1 MVSLQTLYSS
11 VRSPPCP
18 LFTHPRR
25 RQCFHFRSRRHCANS
40 SVYSPVDNVKLV
52 INNLNRPEQ
61 TPRTLF
67 PGGFKR
73 PEIKVPG
80 LVLKLSCEDVLRDE
94 TVVNEIDQAIS
105 GRVDAVVLSGGGAS
119 GGKLYE
125 AACLLKSVIKG
136 RAYLLIDGRVDIA
149 AAVNAS
155 GVLLSDQD
163 LPAIVARNTMMDS
176 KSEELVVLPLVAR
189 IVQTPA
195 AAVDASNSEG
205 ADFLIYEVGVNRE
218 PEELVSSVFEHVKIP
233 VFVTIGSLGDRKL
246 FNEASNLLESGAS
259 GLVVS
264 MEDLRSVSDDDFG
277 KLFYSAYALK
287 KKTEENSQSNSRLNS
302 DLGNGFPGRKGVA
315 GFIDLRDREQQLLE
329 KERLVLLDTIN
340 VIEKAAPMMEEIS
353 LLKDAVSQLDEP
365 FLLVIVGEFN
375 SGKSTFI
382 NALLGKKYLKDGV
395 VPTTNEITFLRYSD
409 VDESQ
414 RCERHPDGQYV
425 CYLPAPVLEEMII
438 VDTPGTNVIL
448 QRQQRLT
455 EEFVPRADLLLFL
468 MSADRPLTE
477 SEVSFLRYTQQ
488 WSKKVV
494 FVLNKS
500 DIYKNNG
507 ELEEAIAFI
516 KENTRK
522 LLNTESV
529 TLYPVSARLALESKL
544 STFDGALSQNNGSSS
559 NDSHWKTKSFYEL
572 EKYLSSFLDSSTST
586 GIERMKLKLETPIA
600 IAEQLLLACQG
611 LVRQECQQAK
621 QDLLF
626 VEDLV
631 NSVEECTKKLEVDS
645 ILWKRQVLSLIN
657 SAQARVVRLVEST
670 LQLSNVDLVA
680 TYVFRGE
687 NSTQMPATISV
698 QNDIGQAVLEGQN
711 LLEEYTKWLQSKRD
725 QEVQFYKQSFEKRW
739 TSLVNPSDQI
749 ELGTTGVLDRKSEV
763 TISVIEDFSAAAASK
778 LLERDI
784 REVFLGTF
792 GGLGAAGLSAS
803 LLTSVLQTT
812 LEDLLA
818 LGLCSAG
825 GLLAVSNFSSRRQQV
840 VNKVKRTADGLAREL
855 EEAMQKDLLETT
867 RNVEDFVKL
876 IGEPYQVRAQNRLD
890 ELLATA
896 EELTIIE
903 KNLKSL
909 RIDIQNL
916 HVS

>member
-40 SVYSPVDNVKLV
+40 SVYSLVDNVKLV

-61 TPRTLF
+61 SPRTLF

-80 LVLKLSCEDVLRDE
+80 FVLKLSCEDVLRDI

-105 GRVDAVVLSGGGAS
+105 GRVDVVVLSGGGAS

-163 LPAIVARNTMMDS
+163 LPAIVARNTMMDT

-233 VFVTIGSLGDRKL
+233 VFVTIGSLGDQKL

-287 KKTEENSQSNSRLNS
+287 KKMEEKSQSNSRLNS

-329 KERLVLLDTIN
+329 KERLVLRDTIN

-409 VDESQ
+409 VDGSQ

-477 SEVSFLRYTQQ
+477 SEFSCYTQQ

-500 DIYKNNG
+500 DIYKNKG

-522 LLNTESV
+522 LLNTEAV

-544 STFDGALSQNNGSSS
+544 STFDGALSQNNGSSN

-645 ILWKRQVLSLIN
+645 IQWKRQVLSLIN

-687 NSTQMPATISV
+687 NSNQMPATISV
-698 QNDIGQAVLEGQN
+698 QNDILGQAVLEGQN
-711 LLEEYTKWLQSKRD
+711 LLGEYTKWLQSKRD

-739 TSLVNPSDQI
+739 TSLVNPFDQI
-749 ELGTTGVLDRKSEV
+749 ELGTTAVLDRKSEV

-825 GLLAVSNFSSRRQQV
+825 GFLAVSNFSSRRQQV

-876 IGEPYQVRAQNRLD
+876 TGKPYQARAQNRLD

-903 KNLKSL
+903 KKLKSL